1 MELILAVLAAGPIGF
16 FVRRYERGVA
26 AYLAA
31 WAIVLPIQTVVV
43 YSQDDGGWLY
53 WVLNALILAGGV
65 GLNRLGSALARRR
78 RTRNVASVDP
88 VRS

>member
-1 MELILAVLAAGPIGF
+1 MELILAILIAGPIGF
-16 FVRRYERGVA
+16 LVRRYEHGLA

-31 WAIVLPIQTVVV
+31 WATVLPIQTVVV

-53 WVLNALILAGGV
+53 WLFNALILAAGV
-65 GLNRLGSALARRR
+65 GLSRLGWALGRRR
-78 RTRNVASVDP
+78 RIRNVAAVDP